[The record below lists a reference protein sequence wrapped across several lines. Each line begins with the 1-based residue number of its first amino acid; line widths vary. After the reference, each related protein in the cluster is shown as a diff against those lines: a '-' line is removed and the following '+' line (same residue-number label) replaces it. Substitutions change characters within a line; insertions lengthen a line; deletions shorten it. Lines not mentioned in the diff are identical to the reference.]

1 MKIVGA
7 LTFILTILCLSLS
20 AQAQTA
26 DTSANKLEKN
36 VSFEDMLIQ
45 GKFHFTDES
54 VTTVE
59 QEKVLD
65 GLLGVRKDFKDK
77 VKKSASRN

>member
-7 LTFILTILCLSLS
+7 LIFILTILSLNLS

-26 DTSANKLEKN
+26 DASANKLEKN

>member
-1 MKIVGA
+1 MRYVVA
-7 LTFILTILCLSLS
+7 TLSLLTILCVNTAH
-20 AQAQTA
+20 AQSSDA
-26 DTSANKLEKN
+26 SSKLEKN

-59 QEKVLD
+59 DDKVLE
-65 GLLGVRKDFKDK
+65 GLLGIRKDFKDK